1 MPTVYLKLSHTNIN
15 LVERKRTAAV
25 LAAELNQP
33 DLPKL
38 IERFLY
44 DQLYA
49 ETGSVASNG
58 HQSLPQFH
66 GKISVYMS
74 AISTFCAP
82 SDLSGISGMWHER
95 VQATLSWNRGPSQH
109 DCVFVN
115 VDPNTKGFL
124 GLDVARVH
132 LFFSIDYQ
140 GITYPCALIRWMSCL
155 GDKPDEDT
163 GMWMVEPASNADG
176 TPFMSV
182 IHLDCILRAAH
193 LIGICGDMFLHKD
206 LSFNQS
212 LDAFVAFYVN
222 KFVDHHAFEIAY

>member
-1 MPTVYLKLSHTNIN
+1 MPKPDLWHLMAINRSHNFMGKYQYTCQPSLLSVHLVI
-15 LVERKRTAAV
+15 LVE
-25 LAAELNQP
+25 
-33 DLPKL
+33 
-38 IERFLY
+38 
-44 DQLYA
+44 
-49 ETGSVASNG
+49 SVACD
-58 HQSLPQFH
+58 
-66 GKISVYMS
+66 MS
-74 AISTFCAP
+74 AFKPPCPGTEAHRNMIVF
-82 SDLSGISGMWHER
+82 
-95 VQATLSWNRGPSQH
+95 
-109 DCVFVN
+109 FVN

-140 GITYPCALIRWMSCL
+140 GITYPCALIWWMSCL

>member
-49 ETGSVASNG
+49 KTGSVASNG
-58 HQSLPQFH
+58 HQPLPQFH

-82 SDLSGISGMWHER
+82 SDLSGISGM
-95 VQATLSWNRGPSQH
+95 
-109 DCVFVN
+109 
-115 VDPNTKGFL
+115 
-124 GLDVARVH
+124 
-132 LFFSIDYQ
+132 
-140 GITYPCALIRWMSCL
+140 
-155 GDKPDEDT
+155 
-163 GMWMVEPASNADG
+163 
-176 TPFMSV
+176 
-182 IHLDCILRAAH
+182 
-193 LIGICGDMFLHKD
+193 
-206 LSFNQS
+206 
-212 LDAFVAFYVN
+212 
-222 KFVDHHAFEIAY
+222 